1 LGQPLLGTPRFM
13 TVNTFFQAA
22 EVWVPDPVDACLRLA
37 GGSYGPHAEFRD
49 VSVHR
54 RFARGEGLPGRIWET
69 GRPWVLS
76 HFRDGSGFQRFEA
89 AKNCKLAA
97 GIGIPVVRR
106 RRIHAVFVLLF
117 GDPTD
122 MPGITEVWAPASHGE
137 HLRLQSGHFGD
148 FDAFRRLSSAVTF
161 EPGLGLPGRV
171 WKAQT
176 PEIWP
181 DVSRD
186 ESFIRAAAAASYD
199 LTTGLAWPCDERSAS
214 VAVMLSSRRIPLAR
228 AVEVWA
234 PNASGALALTA
245 AVYTNADHLR
255 LQPGSTLSGSAD
267 GFIARAQAEGFPTLL
282 GRPEDLDAKRVAGAY
297 AAQITRGIAMPVWN
311 NERVTSVV
319 TLMT

>member
-1 LGQPLLGTPRFM
+1 MPARSRVM

-22 EVWVPDPVDACLRLA
+22 EVWVPDPVEACLRLA
-37 GGSYGPHAEFRD
+37 GGSYGPHAEFREA
-49 VSVHR
+49 SVHR

-76 HFRDGSGFQRFEA
+76 HFRDGSGFQRYEA
-89 AKNCKLAA
+89 AKNSGLGA
-97 GIGIPVVRR
+97 GIGIPIVRR
-106 RRIHAVFVLLF
+106 RRIQSVLLLLF
-117 GDPTD
+117 GDASDT
-122 MPGITEVWAPASHGE
+122 PGICEIWAPASQGE

-148 FDAFRRLSSAVTF
+148 FDAFRRLSSAVSF
-161 EPGLGLPGRV
+161 EPGLGLPGRTWKTQAPEV
-171 WKAQT
+171 WL
-176 PEIWP
+176 

-228 AVEVWA
+228 VVEVWSPDA
-234 PNASGALALTA
+234 QGALALTS

-255 LQPGSTLSGSAD
+255 LQAGTQLSGPAD
-267 GFIARAQAEGFPTLL
+267 GFIARAHAEAFPTLFA
-282 GRPEDLDAKRVAGAY
+282 RPEDIDAKRVASAY
-297 AAQITRGIAMPVWN
+297 SAQISRGIAMPVWN

-319 TLMT
+319 VLMT

>member
-1 LGQPLLGTPRFM
+1 M
-13 TVNTFFQAA
+13 SVNTFFQAA
-22 EVWVPDPVDACLRLA
+22 EVWVPDPVDACLRFA

-49 VSVHR
+49 VSVQR

-76 HFRDGSGFQRFEA
+76 HFRDGSGFQRYEA
-89 AKNCKLAA
+89 ARNCHLAA

-106 RRIHAVFVLLF
+106 RRIHAVFLLLF
-117 GDPTD
+117 GDAAET
-122 MPGITEVWAPASHGE
+122 PGIAEVWAPSSQGD

-148 FDAFRRLSSAVTF
+148 FDAFRRLSSAVSF

-171 WKAQT
+171 WKGQV
-176 PEIWP
+176 PEVWA

-214 VAVMLSSRRIPLAR
+214 IAVMLSSRRIPLAR
-228 AVEVWA
+228 VVEVWT
-234 PNASGALALTA
+234 PNASGVLALSN
-245 AVYTNADHLR
+245 AVYSNADHLR
-255 LQPGSTLSGSAD
+255 LQPGTALADPTD
-267 GFIARAQAEGFPTLL
+267 GFVARAHAEGFPTLF
-282 GRPEDLDAKRVAGAY
+282 GRPEDLDARRVAGAY
-297 AAQITRGIAMPVWN
+297 ASQVSRGIAMPVWN

-319 TLMT
+319 VLLT

>member
-1 LGQPLLGTPRFM
+1 M
-13 TVNTFFQAA
+13 SVNTFFQAA

-49 VSVHR
+49 ASLQR

-76 HFRDGSGFQRFEA
+76 HFRDGSGFQRYEA
-89 AKNCKLAA
+89 AQNCKLGA

-106 RRIHAVFVLLF
+106 RRIHAVFLMLF
-117 GDPTD
+117 GEATET
-122 MPGITEVWAPASHGE
+122 PGIAEVWAPASQGE

-148 FDAFRRLSSAVTF
+148 FDAFRRLSSAVSF
-161 EPGLGLPGRV
+161 EPGLGLPGSV
-171 WKAQT
+171 WKSQM

-214 VAVMLSSRRIPLAR
+214 VAVMLSSRKTPLAR
-228 AVEVWA
+228 AVEVWT
-234 PNASGALALTA
+234 PTTNGVLSLTTA
-245 AVYTNADHLR
+245 AYSNADHLR
-255 LQPGSTLSGSAD
+255 LQPGTLLAGPGD
-267 GFIARAQAEGFPTLL
+267 GFIARAQAEGFPTLF

-319 TLMT
+319 VLMT